1 MPSTMGIVVAAALIA
16 RTEGRSVTTSSVSNR
31 RTRSENDIRL
41 QHCDL
46 PRSPLPP
53 VPLESTF
60 AWADAPGAQARRVGP
75 ASPMLEDR
83 DERSLP
89 FRDIRSDVWLIQ
101 VVIYGTAPGNSPPTL
116 STTDRRFKC
125 GKASTD
131 VPDDHSGRLLNCLTQ
146 APSIGKSRRRHLD
159 ALALL
164 MLFTSSYWTIAKPGG
179 YGFSL

>member
-1 MPSTMGIVVAAALIA
+1 VAISPGRLRLATRPGCTGCPPMPSTMGIVVAAALIA
-16 RTEGRSVTTSSVSNR
+16 RTAGRSVTTSSVSNR
-31 RTRSENDIRL
+31 RTRSENNIRL

-53 VPLESTF
+53 VPLGSTF

-101 VVIYGTAPGNSPPTL
+101 VVIYGTAPRNSPPTL
-116 STTDRRFKC
+116 SATDRRFKC

-131 VPDDHSGRLLNCLTQ
+131 VPDDHSGRLLNSGSYNRQ
-146 APSIGKSRRRHLD
+146 ISPSAS
-159 ALALL
+159 
-164 MLFTSSYWTIAKPGG
+164 
-179 YGFSL
+179 